1 MDEIAEVQ
9 RISIEEAKQNLDA
22 DKSIV
27 LLDVRTKMEYAEG
40 HIEGAINVPVNELE
54 YQIEDVIPD
63 KEQTIYL
70 YCRSGVRTI
79 MAGDTLL
86 NLGYTSVYDMG
97 GIIYWPYEIVK

>member
-1 MDEIAEVQ
+1 MADVM
-9 RISIEEAKQNLDA
+9 RINMEEAKNNLEA

-27 LLDVRTKMEYAEG
+27 LLDVRSKMEYAEG
-40 HIEGAINVPVNELE
+40 HIEGAINVPVTELE
-54 YQIEDVIPD
+54 YEIEDIIPD
-63 KEQTIYL
+63 KDQTIYL

-79 MAGDTLL
+79 MAGDVLL

>member
-1 MDEIAEVQ
+1 MDETVDVK
-9 RISIEEAKQNLDA
+9 RISIEEAKKNLDA

-40 HIEGAINVPVNELE
+40 HIEGAVNVPVNELE
-54 YQIEDVIPD
+54 YGIEDIIPD
-63 KEQTIYL
+63 KAQIIYL

-79 MAGDTLL
+79 MAGDILL
-86 NLGYTSVYDMG
+86 NLGYTCVYDMG